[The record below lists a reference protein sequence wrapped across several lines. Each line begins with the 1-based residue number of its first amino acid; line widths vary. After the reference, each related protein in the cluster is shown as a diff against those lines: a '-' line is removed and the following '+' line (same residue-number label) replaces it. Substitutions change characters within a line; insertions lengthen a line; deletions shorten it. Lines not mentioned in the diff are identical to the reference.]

1 LCSIGSAACHTV
13 KRDVFETGKLA
24 DAVKERFGSD
34 SGTDSDEIEKAWS
47 LLYAALVPFVTLEET
62 IPAWA
67 STLDCT
73 SATDEDNETDLTSQL
88 VKNIIQGVY
97 CSVQSSVTLASKE

>member
-1 LCSIGSAACHTV
+1 MAYYSLCSIGSAACHTV

-47 LLYAALVPFVTLEET
+47 LLYAALVPS
-62 IPAWA
+62 A
-67 STLDCT
+67 SSFCDTGGDD
-73 SATDEDNETDLTSQL
+73 SGM
-88 VKNIIQGVY
+88 GVD
-97 CSVQSSVTLASKE
+97 A